1 MPCMRPNNRI
11 FSMLAL
17 CAAATVCAAP
27 ALAAEPVASDALELR
42 LGVSKLAGWAERAAR
57 AERRHERAEG
67 PFGAAR
73 SGHTHAGQDIFAKP
87 GTLEIA
93 ATDGVVLETGSDG
106 GQGNYVYL

>member
-1 MPCMRPNNRI
+1 MPRMRPNNRI

-57 AERRHERAEG
+57 AERRRERAEG
-67 PFGAAR
+67 PFVPIVGPVDYGTAENAFGAAR

-87 GTLEIA
+87 GTLEI
-93 ATDGVVLETGSDG
+93 
-106 GQGNYVYL
+106 